1 MSTTAEVRSV
11 AVGGRQ
17 LRVAV
22 RPARRRPRRGA
33 AAGRPPL
40 LLINGIGASLEVL
53 EPFVRH
59 VDPAVEVI
67 RFDPPG
73 VGGSPPP
80 PGPYRFTGLCRL
92 IADMLTELGHGQ
104 VDVLGISWGGGVAQQ
119 FAASQRS
126 RCRRLVL
133 VATAPGMPTI
143 PGKPSVL
150 AHMVTP
156 RRYLDRSYLER
167 VAGHIYGGSA
177 REDPGLIAATMNN
190 GNRVGPPTGY
200 LYQLLAG
207 AGWSSLPFLLRLR
220 QPTLIMAGDDD
231 PIIPLPNARLMHLL
245 IPKSR
250 LHVYHGGHL
259 ALATEAAELAPVV
272 DAFLS
277 APLPQEGISLPRTA
291 VTDADFYLLEQAL
304 DPEGRALLLRVRE
317 FMEKSVQPVINHYWT
332 REEFPHDLVVGGL
345 RQFGIAG
352 LPYSGYGCPG
362 AGALLDGMVA
372 MELARVDPSIATF
385 FGVHSGLAMGSVY
398 LCGSEEQ
405 KQRWLPEMARMEK
418 IGAFGLTEP
427 DVGSG
432 AAGGLT
438 TTARRDGDEWVL
450 DGQKKW
456 IGNATF
462 ADYVVIWA
470 RSLED
475 QQVKGFV
482 VEQGTPGF
490 AAAKMRD
497 KIALRVVQNA
507 HITLDGVRVPE
518 ENRLQEANSFAD
530 TAKVLRLTR
539 AGVAWQATGCARGA
553 YEHAL
558 AYARQRQQ
566 FGRPIGGFQLVQDL
580 LVKMLSNV
588 TASACLCARLSALQQ
603 ADLAEDHHSALAK
616 AFCTVRMREAVGWAR
631 ELLGGNGILLE
642 NHVGRFVADSE
653 AIYSYE
659 GTREINTLIVG
670 RAITGLGAFV

>member
-1 MSTTAEVRSV
+1 MT
-11 AVGGRQ
+11 
-17 LRVAV
+17 
-22 RPARRRPRRGA
+22 
-33 AAGRPPL
+33 
-40 LLINGIGASLEVL
+40 
-53 EPFVRH
+53 
-59 VDPAVEVI
+59 
-67 RFDPPG
+67 
-73 VGGSPPP
+73 
-80 PGPYRFTGLCRL
+80 
-92 IADMLTELGHGQ
+92 
-104 VDVLGISWGGGVAQQ
+104 
-119 FAASQRS
+119 
-126 RCRRLVL
+126 
-133 VATAPGMPTI
+133 
-143 PGKPSVL
+143 
-150 AHMVTP
+150 
-156 RRYLDRSYLER
+156 
-167 VAGHIYGGSA
+167 
-177 REDPGLIAATMNN
+177 
-190 GNRVGPPTGY
+190 
-200 LYQLLAG
+200 
-207 AGWSSLPFLLRLR
+207 
-220 QPTLIMAGDDD
+220 
-231 PIIPLPNARLMHLL
+231 
-245 IPKSR
+245 
-250 LHVYHGGHL
+250 
-259 ALATEAAELAPVV
+259 
-272 DAFLS
+272 
-277 APLPQEGISLPRTA
+277 RTA
-291 VTDADFYLLEQAL
+291 VTDADFYLIEQSL
-304 DPEGRALLLRVRE
+304 DDEGRQFLRRVRE

-332 REEFPHDLVVGGL
+332 REEFPFDLMDGFRGL
-345 RQFGIAG
+345 GIPG
-352 LPYSGYGCPG
+352 HLFQGYGCPG
-362 AGALLDGMVA
+362 GGYLLDGMIA
-372 MELARVDPSIATF
+372 MELARVDPSISTF
-385 FGVHSGLAMGSVY
+385 FGVHGGLAMGSIF

-432 AAGGLT
+432 VAGGLT
-438 TTARRDGDEWVL
+438 TTARRDGNEWVL

-462 ADYVVIWA
+462 ADYVIIWA

-475 QQVKGFV
+475 DKVKGFV
-482 VEQGTPGF
+482 VEKGTPGF
-490 AAAKMRD
+490 ETSKQTD

-566 FGRPIGGFQLVQDL
+566 FGRAIGGFQLVQDL